1 MSASSAM
8 PRAGRLDCLCEP
20 IEATDGTTDVGG
32 TALLAVAFALSVLSQ
47 VLTLTILPLA
57 GLSLAPSGTWA
68 TLPYAAFYAGAALA
82 SLPASL
88 LLDAF
93 GRRAA
98 FSLGASLGVAG
109 GLLSAWSLLQWQFTG
124 LVLGAFWLGIASG
137 FSLFYRHAAAP
148 LGAKGKGPVL
158 LVFGAATISGL
169 LAPLVANLAESL
181 AVPHTLVGMAAAA
194 ALAHVGSLIATAA
207 LPYRRLRRSH
217 IQTAASQRWRRILWP
232 SLVGALGWFVMTAVM
247 GATPIAMVGCGL
259 GEGVSGTIAWHV
271 IAMYAPSLALVSLPK
286 AIRPLWIALC
296 GCTLISAAAITFML
310 AATTVAFTLSTA
322 LLGIGWSLV
331 TMGTTLWIH
340 EDGEPSRWLLGLH
353 DGMLLGAALMG
364 ALAAGIVR

>member
-1 MSASSAM
+1 MSD
-8 PRAGRLDCLCEP
+8 R
-20 IEATDGTTDVGG
+20 GG

-57 GLSLAPSGTWA
+57 GLSLAPSEGWT

-109 GLLSAWSLLQWQFTG
+109 GLMTAWSLLQWHFTG

-148 LGAKGKGPVL
+148 LGAKGKSSILV
-158 LVFGAATISGL
+158 VFGAAAAAGL
-169 LAPLVANLAESL
+169 LAPTVANLAESV
-181 AVPHTLVGMAAAA
+181 AVPHTLVGIASAA
-194 ALAHVGSLIATAA
+194 ALAHVGSLLATAA
-207 LPYRRLRRSH
+207 LPYRAMRRRPLETKPLQGWQRLV
-217 IQTAASQRWRRILWP
+217 WP
-232 SLVGALGWFVMTAVM
+232 SVIGAAGWFFMTAFM

-259 GEGVSGTIAWHV
+259 GEAVSGVIAWHV
-271 IAMYAPSLALVSLPK
+271 IAMYAPSLALAGLPQ
-286 AIRPLWIALC
+286 AVRPIWIALG
-296 GCTLISAAAITFML
+296 GCALLAAAAL
-310 AATTVAFTLSTA
+310 AFLLATSIPAFSLSTA

-331 TMGTTLWIH
+331 TMGTTLWVH
-340 EDGEPSRWLLGLH
+340 QEGEPSRWLLGLH
-353 DGMLLGAALMG
+353 DGILLSSALLG
-364 ALAAGIVR
+364 ALAAGIIA

>member
-1 MSASSAM
+1 MSALSAM

-20 IEATDGTTDVGG
+20 IDAADGAPDHGG

-57 GLSLAPSGTWA
+57 GLSLAPSAVWA

-82 SLPASL
+82 SLPASM

-98 FSLGASLGVAG
+98 FSLGASLGIAG
-109 GLLSAWSLLQWQFTG
+109 GLMTAWSLMQWHFTG

-148 LGAKGKGPVL
+148 LGAKGKVSIL
-158 LVFGAATISGL
+158 LVFGAATLAGL
-169 LAPLVANLAESL
+169 IAPTVADFAESL
-181 AVPHTLVGMAAAA
+181 AVPHDMVGMAGAA
-194 ALAHVGSLIATAA
+194 ALAHVGSLLATAA
-207 LPYRRLRRSH
+207 LPSKRLRRSVSDAPPAMGW
-217 IQTAASQRWRRILWP
+217 QRILWP
-232 SLVGALGWFVMTAVM
+232 SVVGALGWFVMTALM

-259 GEGVSGTIAWHV
+259 GEAVSGAIAWHV
-271 IAMYAPSLALVSLPK
+271 IAMYAPSLALAGLPK
-286 AIRPLWIALC
+286 TIRPIWVALVGCLLIALA
-296 GCTLISAAAITFML
+296 GGAFLLSASAAG
-310 AATTVAFTLSTA
+310 FTLSTA
-322 LLGIGWSLV
+322 FLGIGWSLV

-340 EDGEPSRWLLGLH
+340 ENGEPSRWILGLH
-353 DGMLLGAALMG
+353 DGILLSSALLG
-364 ALAAGIVR
+364 ALAAGLIS

>member
-1 MSASSAM
+1 MNASSTM

-20 IEATDGTTDVGG
+20 IESAGDLPDRGG

-109 GLLSAWSLLQWQFTG
+109 GLMTAWALLQWQFTG

-148 LGAKGKGPVL
+148 LGAKGKGSILV
-158 LVFGAATISGL
+158 VFGAATLAGL
-169 LAPLVANLAESL
+169 LAPTVANMAEGL

-194 ALAHVGSLIATAA
+194 ALAHVGSLLATAA
-207 LPYRRLRRSH
+207 LPYQRMRRKPDEAKPLME
-217 IQTAASQRWRRILWP
+217 WRRILWP
-232 SLVGALGWFVMTAVM
+232 SLIGALGWFSMTALM

-259 GEGVSGTIAWHV
+259 GEAVSGTIAWHV
-271 IAMYAPSLALVSLPK
+271 IAMYAPSLVLAGLPQPF
-286 AIRPLWIALC
+286 RPTWIAFG
-296 GCTLISAAAITFML
+296 GCALLMTAALAFL
-310 AATTVAFTLSTA
+310 AATSIAAFTLSTA

-331 TMGTTLWIH
+331 TMGTTLWVH
-340 EDGEPSRWLLGLH
+340 EKGEPSRWLLGLH
-353 DGMLLGAALMG
+353 DGILLGSALLG
-364 ALAAGIVR
+364 ALAAGIMQ

>member
-1 MSASSAM
+1 MSSSSAM

-20 IEATDGTTDVGG
+20 IEAGDGTPDHGG

-57 GLSLAPSGTWA
+57 GLSLAPSGGWA

-88 LLDAF
+88 LLDVF

-109 GLLSAWSLLQWQFTG
+109 GLLTAWSLLQWQFTG
-124 LVLGAFWLGIASG
+124 LTLGAFWLGIASG
-137 FSLFYRHAAAP
+137 FSLFYRHATAP
-148 LGAKGKGPVL
+148 LGAKGTGSIL
-158 LVFGAATISGL
+158 LVFGAATVAGL
-169 LAPLVANLAESL
+169 LAPTVANLAESL
-181 AVPHTLVGMAAAA
+181 AVPHTLVGMAGAA
-194 ALAHVGSLIATAA
+194 ALAHVGSLAATAA
-207 LPYRRLRRSH
+207 LPSRRIRRVPL
-217 IQTAASQRWRRILWP
+217 QNRPLQGWQRILWP
-232 SLVGALGWFVMTAVM
+232 SLVGAMGWFAMTALM

-259 GEGVSGTIAWHV
+259 GEAVSRAIAWHV
-271 IAMYAPSLALVSLPK
+271 IAMYAPSLVLAGLPK
-286 AIRPLWIALC
+286 TIRPVWVAFGGCAL
-296 GCTLISAAAITFML
+296 LMAAAVAFLL
-310 AATTVAFTLSTA
+310 ASTTVIFTFSAA

-353 DGMLLGAALMG
+353 DGVLLGSALLG
-364 ALAAGIVR
+364 ALAAGIVN